1 MYPPPPPPRRSAV
14 PRVVGILALVF
25 ACLGIATS
33 LIWTFG
39 PLHDIDRWGEHERLG
54 GIITWM
60 YAWLAMSVVLFGVH
74 LTGGILAIMYKPAGP
89 RLLTGYAVG
98 ALALVVIDLVMMHGF
113 VPRDFS
119 GHDIRNSVTIARTVF
134 DGLAAPWPVIVL
146 ALVNSRG
153 ARAACQGGPQ
163 QYM

>member
-1 MYPPPPPPRRSAV
+1 MYPPPPLPRRSAT

-25 ACLGIATS
+25 ACIGIATS

-39 PLHDIDRWGEHERLG
+39 PLHDIDRWGEHERLAG
-54 GIITWM
+54 VITWM
-60 YAWLAMSVVLFGVH
+60 YAWLAMSAVLFGVH
-74 LTGGILAIMYKPAGP
+74 LTGAILAITYKPAGL

-113 VPRDFS
+113 VPRS
-119 GHDIRNSVTIARTVF
+119 EHDIYSSVTIARTVF

-153 ARAACQGGPQ
+153 ARLACQGGPQ